1 MTLSS
6 SRLSKAGAGFGGTTV
21 APPFLVV
28 PIRET
33 PAGLRRSP
41 GVVAVIVTSVTIVGL
56 GRVWPSVTET
66 LRWSPGGFAAGEVWR
81 IASYVFPH
89 ADGWPHVTV
98 NMVLLAL
105 FGWQLERVVGTRRFL
120 LAYLGSGA
128 AGMALLFPFD
138 SHERND
144 MNAGAS
150 LAVFGVLA
158 ALTAWHA
165 VTGGWRGPAIA
176 WAVPTC
182 LVVLL
187 ATGALAM
194 VGHDGANLATG
205 WESLWHHAMGMVAGV
220 LLGIL
225 VSGAGVAPRALAA
238 SVTVVGFV
246 GGLAV
251 GVLRW
256 T

>member
-1 MTLSS
+1 MW
-6 SRLSKAGAGFGGTTV
+6 KGGAGLDGTTE

-28 PIRET
+28 PVRQT

-41 GVVAVIVTSVTIVGL
+41 GVVAVIVTSVTVVGL
-56 GRVWPSVTET
+56 GHMWPSVIEA

-89 ADGWPHVTV
+89 AGGWPHVTV
-98 NMVLLAL
+98 NMMLLAL
-105 FGWQLERVVGTRRFL
+105 FGWQLERVVGTRRFRL
-120 LAYLGSGA
+120 VYIGSGA
-128 AGMALLFPFD
+128 VGMALLFPLD
-138 SHERND
+138 SHERNE

-158 ALTAWHA
+158 ALTTWHA
-165 VTGGWRGPAIA
+165 ATGGRRSPAMA

-182 LVVLL
+182 LVVLV

-194 VGHDGANLATG
+194 AGHDGAYLAVG

-225 VSGAGVAPRALAA
+225 ASQADGAPRALAA